1 LGIREK
7 LQQQIES
14 LGSLMLGFLKDAH
27 PSHMEASCRAVAMDR
42 EGIAIQ
48 GGLIEAPKP
57 PPIKQNSSAL
67 TEALRT
73 FFLRAQQSVEP
84 VRMIEF
90 RFRRSESGWTYQV
103 AIETLAAHEALVQ
116 ERAALDQEVA
126 QAMIAAA
133 ATNWNKIV
141 FERRLPTPAK
151 LVAFHDRERRE
162 LAVTPGLEALLQRAF
177 RLYDRHGRE
186 LRWPLWRVKGDRN
199 TFEVETQFLYG

>member
-1 LGIREK
+1 M
-7 LQQQIES
+7 QPQIES

-27 PSHMEASCRAVAMDR
+27 SSHTEASCQAVAMDQ
-42 EGIAIQ
+42 EGIALQ

-73 FFLRAQQSVEP
+73 FFQRAPQSGEP
-84 VRMIEF
+84 IRMIEF
-90 RFRRSESGWTYQV
+90 RFRRSGAGWTYQV
-103 AIETLAAHEALVQ
+103 ALETLAAHEALVQ
-116 ERAALDQEVA
+116 ERTALDQEVA
-126 QAMIAAA
+126 KAMIAAA
-133 ATNWNKIV
+133 GANWNKVV

-151 LVAFHDRERRE
+151 LVAFLDRERRE
-162 LAVTPGLEALLQRAF
+162 LAVTPELEALLQRAF